1 MTLEEVRMNPD
12 TQTLYCHSRGV
23 PTDGAGAALRSC
35 YTQTSLGTTARTPL
49 AGMSNCTEQTN
60 APLGEGGNA
69 ITSMGNFTSD
79 DAKDTSYCRGYGA
92 KYRANALVMTLPPC
106 DISLLCCCV

>member
-1 MTLEEVRMNPD
+1 M
-12 TQTLYCHSRGV
+12 
-23 PTDGAGAALRSC
+23 ALKPKFRRE
-35 YTQTSLGTTARTPL
+35 LMGKFWP
-49 AGMSNCTEQTN
+49 NCTKQTN

-79 DAKDTSYCRGYGA
+79 DAKDASYCQGYGE
-92 KYRANALVMTLPPC
+92 KYRASALVMTLPPC